1 MAIAGG
7 VAAGAGLI
15 AGLAERG
22 NAMGILDDAVANP
35 DQRDQLREDYGHAGD
50 RMSVAFA
57 IAGTGAAVLAVGI
70 PLGVHQGR
78 QAKASEASVSM
89 WWAGRAEQ
97 GQAGGVRLTGRW

>member
-22 NAMGILDDAVANP
+22 NALAILDDAVAHP
-35 DQRDQLREDYGHAGD
+35 GQRDRLREDYGHAGN
-50 RMSVAFA
+50 RMTVGFV

-70 PLGVHQGR
+70 PLGIRQGR
-78 QAKASEASVSM
+78 QARASEASVSM
-89 WWAGRAEQ
+89 WWNRGADRARS
-97 GQAGGVRLTGRW
+97 GGVRFTGRW